1 MNTTTTPAAPA
12 VGCIL
17 PPDQIGWD
25 RDEWVDSYG
34 DATYERSVI
43 WAADEACLLSLTDLV
58 RLLDHHGFRLAE
70 LTHDLF
76 ECMQA
81 GHRIEDHRHAGQALT
96 WLGY

>member
-1 MNTTTTPAAPA
+1 MNTTTTPAAAA

-17 PPDQIGWD
+17 PPEQIGWD

-43 WAADEACLLSLTDLV
+43 WAADEACLLSLSDLT
-58 RLLDHHGFRLAE
+58 RLLYHHGALLR
-70 LTHDLF
+70 DLQSDLLD
-76 ECMQA
+76 CLNA
-81 GHRIEDHRHAGQALT
+81 GHGICNVRHAGQALT

>member
-1 MNTTTTPAAPA
+1 MNTTTTPAAAA

-17 PPDQIGWD
+17 PPEQIGWD

-34 DATYERSVI
+34 EDTYERSVI

-58 RLLDHHGFRLAE
+58 VLLNEHGFKFRDLV
-70 LTHDLF
+70 HDLF